1 MEREK
6 KASPRAS
13 STPWPV
19 SWLKAGS
26 RNWRTPAMAP
36 GMERPVTT
44 SSIIITNRAGI
55 IQRSA
60 RSTPFCRPP
69 CTNHQVSPA
78 KMRWVMAGQRGSLT

>member
-13 STPWPV
+13 STLWPV
-19 SWLKAGS
+19 SMEKSGS
-26 RNWRTPAMAP
+26 SSWRTPAMAP
-36 GMERPVTT
+36 GMERPTPT
-44 SSIIITNRAGI
+44 SSSIMTKSAGI

-60 RSTPFCRPP
+60 RSTPFWMPP

-78 KMRWVMAGQRGSLT
+78 KTR